1 MSEQVL
7 SNDVENLTTSAPAT
21 SMSKQEADK
30 TVVKGIAQ
38 KYEVAI
44 KIHAAKV
51 AREGIQH
58 GGEDLHQNTMLD
70 SEVSGVPDAE
80 NVIQHEKDEHPNN
93 PVNEYQSRS
102 PPANENNNGQMQ
114 EKEGQREQHLNKQMN
129 KRENP
134 ELDPSIERSHGVTGG
149 ARNQI

>member
-44 KIHAAKV
+44 KVKEYRLI
-51 AREGIQH
+51 
-58 GGEDLHQNTMLD
+58 GGTSAL
-70 SEVSGVPDAE
+70 
-80 NVIQHEKDEHPNN
+80 
-93 PVNEYQSRS
+93 
-102 PPANENNNGQMQ
+102 PP
-114 EKEGQREQHLNKQMN
+114 
-129 KRENP
+129 
-134 ELDPSIERSHGVTGG
+134 S
-149 ARNQI
+149 